1 MLTQVIVKHCLT
13 VCIRILSPAFILKM
27 IDIFVLV
34 ILILFAVFVI
44 FTFISYTSLILNL
57 IILIALYFL
66 ISRDLKDKD
75 NHKYYL
81 VSLFL
86 TAIVLIFSNTGLI
99 KNLLILTENLLLST
113 AIVSVIMVYI
123 FANIIA
129 FIYEYLHHL
138 KVKHK
143 K

>member
-1 MLTQVIVKHCLT
+1 MKVI
-13 VCIRILSPAFILKM
+13 FDM

-34 ILILFAVFVI
+34 ILILFGVFLI

-66 ISRDLKDKD
+66 ISKNLKDKD

-81 VSLFL
+81 ASLFL

-99 KNLLILTENLLLST
+99 KNLLILTEKLLLST
-113 AIVSVIMVYI
+113 AIVSVILVYI
-123 FANIIA
+123 LANLIA

-138 KVKHK
+138 KERYK